1 MNTSLKPGTTLYVGT
16 AIDTIWSQIY
26 YHVWWP
32 GQGNDPMY
40 LMNQSMNCS
49 VLPGFNMI
57 LFGVITIELTT
68 DLSDFSSSQDQEI
81 RKANSIIM
89 TNLFIGYSY
98 KEYKST

>member
-1 MNTSLKPGTTLYVGT
+1 
-16 AIDTIWSQIY
+16 
-26 YHVWWP
+26 
-32 GQGNDPMY
+32 
-40 LMNQSMNCS
+40 
-49 VLPGFNMI
+49 MI